1 MIGEVADLARGA
13 IGDLVDVLAVLQHDV
28 AAPDADALAIAEP
41 LELEVLGRAVAPH
54 PQHLEGHAHAIA
66 EAVPVVGGEV
76 AQDAALDV
84 VAFHLDHD
92 ALGDREHAVGRDGDG
107 GMEVDHPL
115 ERRHRHGPERAK
127 EGEQLHKVTFTGA
140 RSAVSK
146 NGIGWKRKA
155 FAMMTSGNDSMRVT
169 YCCTAPL

>member
-1 MIGEVADLARGA
+1 M
-13 IGDLVDVLAVLQHDV
+13 LAVLQHDV

-41 LELEVLGRAVAPH
+41 LELKVLGRAVAPH

-66 EAVPVVGGEV
+66 KAVPVVGGEV

-84 VAFHLDHD
+84 AAFHLDHD
-92 ALGDREHAVGRDGDG
+92 ALGDREHAVGGDGDAA
-107 GMEVDHPL
+107 VKIHHAL
-115 ERRHRHGPERAK
+115 CRRHRHGPEGA
-127 EGEQLHKVTFTGA
+127 EESEQSHSATFTGW

-146 NGIGWKRKA
+146 NGIGWKRNA